1 MKKRFSLSWL
11 VFVSRRF
18 ANVDKKGRGA
28 LTSFL
33 ASLGIAFGVMTLITI
48 ISVMNGLQ
56 MSYIDSILEIS
67 SYHIRVKGSSTADLT
82 DFISRTA
89 TDNEVLACTPF
100 YEGQSLIAADRG
112 RQSGALIHAVNPDIC
127 RKDTGFSKE
136 LKITDGSFDLS
147 EPDYA
152 VIGEDLA
159 YELNV
164 FIGDEITLVA
174 VSGSSAVSLIDTGRI
189 YKVSG
194 IFTCGY
200 SGINSSFV
208 FVSDENKETLFG
220 EDALPVV
227 GLKLKDSASD
237 SRYIAKASKAFSNLS
252 FESWRSY
259 NRAFFGALRIEKNMM
274 MLLVLLIFVVVS
286 VNIFNSLRRIVF
298 ERKDDIA
305 VLSALGAKKNEIQ
318 AIFIMQGFLT
328 GFTGAVPGTAAGLFL
343 CINIDKILLLIS
355 RFSFH
360 LKHGFFKVFAPGS
373 VQYIDQSM
381 MYNIF
386 ASVPPRIILSEVCLI
401 SIFGVF
407 ASLIAAWAAS
417 RGVLNLSCAEVLR
430 DE

>member
-18 ANVDKKGRGA
+18 ATVDKKGRGA
-28 LTSFL
+28 LTSLL

-56 MSYIDSILEIS
+56 MSYIESILEIS
-67 SYHIRVKGSSTADLT
+67 SYHIRVKVGA
-82 DFISRTA
+82 ISDCNSFLEHIK
-89 TDNEVLACTPF
+89 TDNDVLAAVPF

-112 RQSGALIHAVNPDIC
+112 RQSGAIIHAVNPDVYTE
-127 RKDTGFSKE
+127 DSGFKKE
-136 LKITDGSFDLS
+136 VKIIDGSFDLS
-147 EPDYA
+147 EPDYI
-152 VIGEDLA
+152 VLGNDLA
-159 YELNV
+159 FELNV
-164 FIGDEITLVA
+164 TAGDEVTLVA
-174 VSGSSAVSLIDTGRI
+174 VSGSSAVSLIDTSRV
-189 YKVSG
+189 YTVSG
-194 IFTCGY
+194 IFTSGY
-200 SGINSSFV
+200 SGINSAFV
-208 FVSDENKETLFG
+208 FVSDENKDTLFG
-220 EDALPVV
+220 ENVLPVI
-227 GLKLKDSASD
+227 GLKLKDSAAD
-237 SRYIAKASKAFSNLS
+237 SRFIAKASKTFPALA

-274 MLLVLLIFVVVS
+274 MLLVLLIFVVVG

-318 AIFIMQGFLT
+318 SIFIFQGFLT
-328 GFTGAVPGTAAGLFL
+328 GFVGAIPGTAAGLFL

-355 RFSFH
+355 SFSFH
-360 LKHGFFKVFAPGS
+360 FRHAFYRVFAPDKM
-373 VQYIDQSM
+373 QYIDQGM

-386 ASVPPRIILSEVCLI
+386 ASVPPRIILNEVCLI

-407 ASLIAAWAAS
+407 ASLVAAWAAS

>member
-18 ANVDKKGRGA
+18 ATVDKKGRGA
-28 LTSFL
+28 LTSLL

-56 MSYIDSILEIS
+56 MSYIESILEIS
-67 SYHIRVKGSSTADLT
+67 SYHIRVKGGA
-82 DFISRTA
+82 ISDCNSFLEQIK
-89 TDNEVLACTPF
+89 TDNDVLAAVPF

-112 RQSGALIHAVNPDIC
+112 RQSGAIIHAVNPDVYTE
-127 RKDTGFSKE
+127 DSGFKKE
-136 LKITDGSFDLS
+136 VKIIDGSFDLS
-147 EPDYA
+147 EPDYI
-152 VIGEDLA
+152 VLGNDLA
-159 YELNV
+159 FELNV
-164 FIGDEITLVA
+164 TAGDEVTLVA
-174 VSGSSAVSLIDTGRI
+174 VSGSSAVSLIDTSRV
-189 YKVSG
+189 YTVSG
-194 IFTCGY
+194 IFTSGY
-200 SGINSSFV
+200 SGINSAFV
-208 FVSDENKETLFG
+208 FVSDENKDTLFG
-220 EDALPVV
+220 ENVLPVI
-227 GLKLKDSASD
+227 GLKLKDSAAD
-237 SRYIAKASKAFSNLS
+237 SRFIAKASKTFPALS

-274 MLLVLLIFVVVS
+274 MLLVLLIFVVVG

-318 AIFIMQGFLT
+318 SIFIFQGFLT
-328 GFTGAVPGTAAGLFL
+328 GFVGAIPGTAAGLFL

-355 RFSFH
+355 SFSFH
-360 LKHGFFKVFAPGS
+360 FRHAFYRVFAPDKM
-373 VQYIDQSM
+373 QYIDQGM

-386 ASVPPRIILSEVCLI
+386 ASVPPRIILNEVCLI

-407 ASLIAAWAAS
+407 ASLVAAWAAS

>member
-1 MKKRFSLSWL
+1 MKRPFSISWL

-18 ANVDKKGRGA
+18 ATVDKKGRGA
-28 LTSFL
+28 LTSLL

-56 MSYIDSILEIS
+56 MSYIESILEIS
-67 SYHIRVKGSSTADLT
+67 SYHIRVNGSSSAALDNFIVKAESDADIL
-82 DFISRTA
+82 SA
-89 TDNEVLACTPF
+89 VPF
-100 YEGQSLIAADRG
+100 YEGQTLIAADRG
-112 RQSGALIHAVNPDIC
+112 RQSGAIIHAVNPDVC
-127 RKDTGFSKE
+127 KQDSGFKKE

-147 EPDYA
+147 EPDYI
-152 VIGEDLA
+152 VLGEELA
-159 YELNV
+159 YELNAFV
-164 FIGDEITLVA
+164 GDEVTLVA
-174 VSGSSAVSLIDTGRI
+174 VSGSSAVSLIDTGRV
-189 YKVSG
+189 YTVSG
-194 IFTCGY
+194 IFSCGY

-208 FVSDENKETLFG
+208 FVSEENKDTLFG
-220 EDALPVV
+220 GNVMPVI
-227 GLKLKDSASD
+227 GLKLKNSAAD
-237 SRYIAKASKAFSNLS
+237 SRFIANASKAFPDLA

-274 MLLVLLIFVVVS
+274 MLLVLLIFVVVG

-318 AIFIMQGFLT
+318 SIFIFQGFLT
-328 GFTGAVPGTAAGLFL
+328 GFAGAVPGTALGLFL
-343 CINIDKILLLIS
+343 CINIDKILLIIS

-360 LKHGFFKVFAPGS
+360 LKHSFLKLFAPGS
-373 VQYIDQSM
+373 VQYIEQSM

-386 ASVPPRIILSEVCLI
+386 ASVPPRIMLNEVCLI

-407 ASLIAAWAAS
+407 ASLVAAWAAS

>member
-18 ANVDKKGRGA
+18 ATVDKKGRGA
-28 LTSFL
+28 LTSLL

-67 SYHIRVKGSSTADLT
+67 SYHIRVKGSSVDDCNDFLSRAAADPDL
-82 DFISRTA
+82 
-89 TDNEVLACTPF
+89 LAAVPF
-100 YEGQSLIAADRG
+100 YEGQTLIAADRG
-112 RQSGALIHAVNPDIC
+112 RQSGAIIHAVNPDVYAEDSGF
-127 RKDTGFSKE
+127 RKE
-136 LKITDGSFDLS
+136 VKITGGSFDLS
-147 EPDYA
+147 QPDYI
-152 VIGEDLA
+152 VLGDDLA
-159 YELNV
+159 YELNAFV
-164 FIGDEITLVA
+164 GDEVTLVA
-174 VSGSSAVSLIDTGRI
+174 VSGSSAVSLIDTSRV
-189 YKVSG
+189 YTVSG
-194 IFTCGY
+194 VFTSGY

-208 FVSDENKETLFG
+208 FVSDENKNTLFG
-220 EDALPVV
+220 ENVLPVI
-227 GLKLKDSASD
+227 GLKLKESGTD
-237 SRYIAKASKAFSNLS
+237 SRYIAKASKAFPALA

-274 MLLVLLIFVVVS
+274 MLLVLLIFVVVG

-318 AIFIMQGFLT
+318 SIFIFQGFLT
-328 GFTGAVPGTAAGLFL
+328 GFTGAIPGTALGLFL

-355 RFSFH
+355 SFSFH
-360 LKHGFFKVFAPGS
+360 FRHAFYRVFAPEKM
-373 VQYIDQSM
+373 QYIDQGM

-386 ASVPPRIILSEVCLI
+386 ASVPPRIILNEVCLI
-401 SIFGVF
+401 SIFGIF